1 MATSGDMVKAAAELF
16 DLPESKV
23 ETFDRRLSEHGL
35 RSKAGRGRGAAQMVG
50 LDVVNL
56 AFAVLSGVGM
66 TDVAAATAAIT
77 SLKRG
82 PVLTRLVPVSDEP
95 LDQLAEGTDWH
106 FPDPEELNEF
116 PLSADLV
123 RSNTFGEAVTLYVDA
138 MAADRVKLSKNVVL
152 TITIMNKVPSAT
164 LVWRVGRSV
173 LKVTF
178 NSGSAADKKPE
189 FDVATTMHGTTLEKL
204 ASIIRPA

>member
-1 MATSGDMVKAAAELF
+1 MVKAVAEVF
-16 DLPESKV
+16 DLHESKV

-35 RSKAGRGRGAAQMVG
+35 RSKAGRGRGAAQMVS

-82 PVLTRLVPVSDEP
+82 SVLTRWVPMSDEP

-138 MAADRVKLSKNVVL
+138 MAADRFTLSKNVVL
-152 TITIMNKVPSAT
+152 TMTIMNKVPSAT

-178 NSGSAADKKPE
+178 NSVSTADKKPE